1 MLDKKLIDFSI
12 KRGSL
17 FYYKGNFKNRP
28 SVRILNLVEETIADS
43 FNKKNK
49 RKTLFFII
57 EIIQNIEKYSEHLD
71 SKTDSC
77 LISYYNSTLNIES
90 KNIIENKKI
99 DKLKN
104 KLNSIISTS
113 DKEVKELYFETLS
126 ASLENGKISPGLG
139 FIELKRKNNNP
150 FEFNFTKVNDQYST
164 FQLNISIDIED
175 DKNEMIK
182 SEDFSII
189 KDLLNE
195 KKQIALFAGSFN
207 GATASSFVNLINKLD
222 LSQNKVLNSK
232 YQHAIIEMVQN
243 AKRHGVAVDNRKNG
257 FFYIEEKDNKI
268 ETVCCNQTN
277 NTTSL
282 IKSIDELNKCS
293 LEELKI
299 KSRESLLNFEVSGGL
314 GLIQLAMFSHPSPLF
329 SKIISTSKNINFLY
343 IGVLF
348 QTSEQ

>member
-1 MLDKKLIDFSI
+1 MLEKSLINFSQ
-12 KRGSL
+12 KGGSI
-17 FYYKGNFKNRP
+17 FFYKGNFENRP
-28 SVRILNLVEETIADS
+28 SLKILNIVEENIIDK
-43 FNKKNK
+43 FHKKTK

-57 EIIQNIEKYSEHLD
+57 EILQNIEKYSEHLED
-71 SKTDSC
+71 INDWCFIADTNNKLKIYSQNVISNSKIDRLKEKLTF
-77 LISYYNSTLNIES
+77 ISNSTAEEI
-90 KNIIENKKI
+90 KN
-99 DKLKN
+99 
-104 KLNSIISTS
+104 
-113 DKEVKELYFETLS
+113 LYFSTLTK
-126 ASLENGKISPGLG
+126 SLEVDKKSPGLG
-139 FIELKRKNNNP
+139 FIELKRKNDLP
-150 FEFNFTKVNDQYST
+150 FDYSFTKIDDNFSFFNLD
-164 FQLNISIDIED
+164 ISIQLENENPSLEQESDII
-175 DKNEMIK
+175 KNELISK
-182 SEDFSII
+182 NHIS
-189 KDLLNE
+189 LY
-195 KKQIALFAGSFN
+195 AGDFN
-207 GATASSFVNLINKLD
+207 GAAASSFNSLVGKLNLSDNKTV
-222 LSQNKVLNSK
+222 SSK

-277 NTTSL
+277 DTTSL